1 MEEELVEKE
10 GVEGDDEKI
19 KVHNMKTSPVNF
31 HFKLQVIFD
40 CREGKMSSRE
50 NKSETDPLNFSFY

>member
-1 MEEELVEKE
+1 MKEELVEKE

-40 CREGKMSSRE
+40 CREGKCRVE
-50 NKSETDPLNFSFY
+50 KTNLRLIL